1 MPKTLVIDD
10 DPHTEPL
17 FRKHLQ
23 RLGPTY
29 EADFSFAT
37 SDEMALEIIK
47 NDSGF
52 EIVLVTVDS
61 ENISGMSLFQ
71 KIKDRSFQVPR
82 VALTNNYDLVHI
94 RKAMNEGAADFLA
107 KPFTFEDM
115 VATIEKVYDQV
126 ERRRKA
132 WSENAELSAIRREIS
147 VAADIQQRILPK
159 TFPNHTQLDI
169 HAEMT
174 PARDMG
180 GDFYDV
186 FNLSDGRVCFVI
198 ADVAG
203 KSVPAAFYMAVARTL
218 FRASATQA
226 ETPSSCLLHVNHQLC
241 QLEIPGMFVSAFYG
255 IANPETGEVT
265 FANAG
270 HPYPCLIDETKGTVT
285 PIEGGGGTVLGVIEP
300 LEYEDDT
307 LTLEPGQAIYMCTDG
322 VTEAFDIHRKEYGE
336 ERLWECLRDN
346 KHLDAKKIAEAVSAS
361 VAVFAKGATAHD
373 DITSLVIKRYK
384 IN

>member
-10 DPHTEPL
+10 DPKTEPL
-17 FRKHLQ
+17 FRRHLK
-23 RLGPTY
+23 RLGPAV

-37 SDEMALEIIK
+37 SDQMALDLINID
-47 NDSGF
+47 NGF
-52 EIVLVTVDS
+52 EIVLVTIDS
-61 ENISGMSLFQ
+61 AHISGMNLFHQ
-71 KIKDRSFQVPR
+71 IKDQNFKVPR
-82 VALTNNYDLVHI
+82 VALTNNHELTHI

-107 KPFTFEDM
+107 KPFSFEDM
-115 VATIEKVYDQV
+115 VATIENVYEQV

-159 TFPNHTQLDI
+159 IFPAHERMDI

-186 FNLSDGRVCFVI
+186 FSLKDGRICFVI

-218 FRASATQA
+218 FRASATGA
-226 ETPSSCLLHVNHQLC
+226 EMPSNCLLHVNQQLC

-255 IANPETGEVT
+255 IADPDTGKVT

-270 HPYPCLIDETKGTVT
+270 HPHPCLIDQQKGTVT
-285 PIEGGGGTVLGVIEP
+285 PVKGGGGTVLGVIDT
-300 LEYEDDT
+300 LEYENDF
-307 LTLEPGQAIYMCTDG
+307 LILEPGQSLYMCTDG
-322 VTEAFDIHRKEYGE
+322 VTEAFDTNHKEFGE
-336 ERLWECLRDN
+336 ARLWECLSKN
-346 KHLDAKKIAEAVSAS
+346 SNCSAVEIAEAVSK
-361 VAVFAKGATAHD
+361 AVWDFSEGAVAHD
-373 DITSLVIKRYK
+373 DITSLIIKRS
-384 IN
+384 